1 MTYRLHATKTKLY
14 RLAKHYWPGIMPM
27 RETEYTKYPRVRDY
41 ALHFQAGTYF
51 HRIFLSV
58 CGGKALLADTYS
70 YYDDEGE
77 EIKHREV
84 HELTLD
90 ELRKFE
96 LLEEV
101 QG

>member
-1 MTYRLHATKTKLY
+1 MKYQLRATKSRLY
-14 RLAKHYWPGIMPM
+14 RLAKHYWPEIASM

-41 ALHFQAGTYF
+41 AMHFQAGTYF

-58 CGGKALLADTYS
+58 YDGKALLADTYS

-77 EIKHREV
+77 EIKHGEV
-84 HELTLD
+84 HTLTLD
-90 ELRKFE
+90 ELCNFE